1 MVRMESLADP
11 HQRFVPV
18 VADPTGP
25 RELVI
30 LGSTGSIGT
39 QAIDVV
45 LRNPDR
51 FRVVGLS
58 AAGGRVELLAEQALQ
73 LGVRT
78 VALARAEAEPALRAA
93 LAAKAAPGQ
102 ELPEILAGPDA
113 ATELA
118 GRECHSVLN
127 GITGSIGLAPT
138 LAALEAGRVLVLANK
153 ESLIVG
159 GPLVKAIAKPGQ
171 IVPVDSEHTALFQG
185 LMGGTRKEVRKLV
198 VTASGGPFRGRT
210 REQLAGVTREQAL
223 AHPNWD
229 MGPVITIN
237 SATLVNKGLEVIEA
251 HLLYDI
257 PFDRIEVVVHPQSV
271 VHSMVEF
278 TDGSTIAQA
287 SPPDMRMPIS
297 LGLGWPDRVPDAAP
311 GCDWTKAATW
321 EFFPLDIEAFPSVGL
336 ARHVGELGGTAP
348 AVFNAANEECVDAF
362 MDGRLPFTGIVDTV
376 AKVVAEH
383 GRPSEGTA
391 LTLADVLAAE
401 TWARATAQD
410 LIAAA
415 GNKEGGR

>member
-1 MVRMESLADP
+1 MDSLADP
-11 HQRFVPV
+11 HLRFVPV
-18 VADPTGP
+18 VADPEGP

-58 AAGGRVELLAEQALQ
+58 AAGGRVGLLAEQALR
-73 LGVRT
+73 LGVRK
-78 VALARAEAEPALRAA
+78 VALSRAEAEPELRAA
-93 LAAKAAPGQ
+93 LAAAAEPGQ
-102 ELPEILAGPDA
+102 ELPEILTGPDA

-118 GRECHSVLN
+118 GMECHSVLN

-159 GPLVKAIAKPGQ
+159 GPLVKAVAKPGQ

-185 LMGGTRKEVRKLV
+185 LMGGARREVRRLV
-198 VTASGGPFRGRT
+198 VTASGGPFRGWS

-223 AHPNWD
+223 NHPNWD
-229 MGPVITIN
+229 MGPVITVN

-257 PFDRIEVVVHPQSV
+257 PFEQIEVVVHPQSI

-278 TDGSTIAQA
+278 TDGSTMAQA

-321 EFFPLDIEAFPSVGL
+321 TFFPLDTEAFPSVGL
-336 ARHVGELGGTAP
+336 ARHVGSLGGTAP

-362 MDGRLPFTGIVDTV
+362 LDGRLPFTGIVDTV

-383 GRPSEGTA
+383 GRPSPGTA

-401 TWARATAQD
+401 TWARGTAQD
-410 LIAAA
+410 HIKKA
-415 GNKEGGR
+415 GGR

>member
-1 MVRMESLADP
+1 MVDMDSLADP
-11 HQRFVPV
+11 HLRFVPV
-18 VADPTGP
+18 VADPEGP

-58 AAGGRVELLAEQALQ
+58 AAGGRVGLLAEQALR
-73 LGVRT
+73 LGVRK
-78 VALARAEAEPALRAA
+78 VALSRAEAEPELRAA
-93 LAAKAAPGQ
+93 LAAAADPGQ
-102 ELPEILAGPDA
+102 ELPEILTGPDA
-113 ATELA
+113 ATQLA
-118 GRECHSVLN
+118 GMECHSVLN

-159 GPLVKAIAKPGQ
+159 GPLVKAVAKPGQ

-185 LMGGTRKEVRKLV
+185 LMGGARREVRRLV
-198 VTASGGPFRGRT
+198 VTASGGPFRGWS

-223 AHPNWD
+223 NHPNWD
-229 MGPVITIN
+229 MGPVITVN

-257 PFDRIEVVVHPQSV
+257 PFEQIEVVVHPQSV

-278 TDGSTIAQA
+278 TDGSTLAQA

-321 EFFPLDIEAFPSVGL
+321 TFFPLDTEAFPSVGL
-336 ARHVGELGGTAP
+336 ARHVGSLGGTAP

-362 MDGRLPFTGIVDTV
+362 LDGRLPFTGIVDTV

-383 GRPSEGTA
+383 GRPSPGTA

-401 TWARATAQD
+401 TWARGTAQD
-410 LIAAA
+410 HIKKA
-415 GNKEGGR
+415 GGR